1 VAGKAVPVKKLRLRT
16 DGLHWREIDGEIVVL
31 EGRSSTYLT
40 ANQSGA
46 VIWQG
51 LAGGATREELV
62 DRLVGAFD
70 IERKRA
76 AVDVDAFLA
85 ELSGKGLLQE

>member
-1 VAGKAVPVKKLRLRT
+1 MANAIPVKKLHLRT

-31 EGRSSTYLT
+31 EGRSSTYLS

-46 VIWQG
+46 VLWQA
-51 LAGGATREELV
+51 LAEGATREELV
-62 DRLVGAFD
+62 DDLVETFE

-76 AVDVDAFLA
+76 AVDVDAFLT